1 MPGMFK
7 NTIAWLSRPPADIGW
22 VFGGKPVA
30 VLGAS
35 PGVIGTV
42 LPRYTHPL
50 HQNPPEHGPDDGSTA
65 RTASSPRRD
74 VRGYSPPQAG
84 VCTDIQLTRWRCSLI
99 QTSLPLLSRRSAM
112 IYDTTGQHLTK
123 SFVKETSM
131 SSLFSNP
138 KNPAAFSI
146 RVEGMACDSC
156 VERVEKAIR
165 ATPGVVSASV
175 NLATKRAEVTFS
187 GVPDIAAVIAA
198 VGVAGYECMVEN
210 ASSSNLS

>member
-84 VCTDIQLTRWRCSLI
+84 VCTDIQLARWRCSLI
-99 QTSLPLLSRRSAM
+99 QTSLHLLSRRSAM
-112 IYDTTGQHLTK
+112 VYGPTGQHLTK

-131 SSLFSNP
+131 SSLY
-138 KNPAAFSI
+138 I
-146 RVEGMACDSC
+146 ACGGGIPS
-156 VERVEKAIR
+156 VSVAGVSKASR
-165 ATPGVVSASV
+165 SASTALICPSS
-175 NLATKRAEVTFS
+175 NSSR
-187 GVPDIAAVIAA
+187 
-198 VGVAGYECMVEN
+198 
-210 ASSSNLS
+210 SSSRPI

>member
-1 MPGMFK
+1 MHVPMPDGVRLSLELPQWVK
-7 NTIAWLSRPPADIGW
+7 LSIADAVVLFGRMEQEAIEISW
-22 VFGGKPVA
+22 VLTDAGLKERLKLA
-30 VLGAS
+30 RN
-35 PGVIGTV
+35 PG
-42 LPRYTHPL
+42 
-50 HQNPPEHGPDDGSTA
+50 
-65 RTASSPRRD
+65 
-74 VRGYSPPQAG
+74 
-84 VCTDIQLTRWRCSLI
+84 
-99 QTSLPLLSRRSAM
+99 TSL
-112 IYDTTGQHLTK
+112 
-123 SFVKETSM
+123 VKETSM
-131 SSLFSNP
+131 SSLVSNP